1 MFTRQNEE
9 KAIMA
14 AQEYPQ
20 AWIIHA
26 CFLISSRQETLHAI
40 SYHKDEQILGEQYT
54 TACELQA

>member
-9 KAIMA
+9 KAILA

-26 CFLISSRQETLHAI
+26 CFLISSRQKTTHAI
-40 SYHKDEQILGEQYT
+40 SYHKDEQNIGRAILYH
-54 TACELQA
+54 CL

>member
-9 KAIMA
+9 KAILA

-26 CFLISSRQETLHAI
+26 CFLISSRQKTTHAI
-40 SYHKDEQILGEQYT
+40 SYHIDEQNIGRAILYHR
-54 TACELQA
+54 L